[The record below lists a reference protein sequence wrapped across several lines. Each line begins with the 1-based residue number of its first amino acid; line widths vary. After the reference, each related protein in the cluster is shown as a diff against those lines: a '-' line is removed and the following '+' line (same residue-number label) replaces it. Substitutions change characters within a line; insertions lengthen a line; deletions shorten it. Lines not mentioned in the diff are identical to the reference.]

1 MIKDDDDEGQQP
13 DHNHKAVN
21 AKTYCNQSKNK
32 WKDLLSKAQG
42 LNAQYDEKIQELGN
56 LCSNMFKNL

>member
-1 MIKDDDDEGQQP
+1 MIKDEDDDGPQP

-32 WKDLLSKAQG
+32 WKDLQTKAHQ
-42 LNAQYDEKIQELGN
+42 LDAEYDEKIKELGN
-56 LCSNMFKNL
+56 LCS